1 MKAEIKKL
9 EKSQIEITIQIPS
22 DVLMLHWDAAVKEI
36 QKIAEIDGFR
46 KGHVPETMIVSKFGD
61 MIVLEEAAQIA
72 IKDAYPKILA
82 EHKIDAID
90 YPEVRITKL
99 AKDNPLE
106 LAIIVTVLPEVK
118 LPDYKKVAKGISAV
132 IEEKV
137 TDKEVEDTLGEVRA
151 SRAHDAHH
159 ESNPDDHSHNHAENL
174 PLPELNDEFAQ
185 SVGDFKTL
193 IELKEKIKENLQ
205 KEKENRAKDKYRAEI
220 LNTIG
225 NSVIID
231 MPKILVDAEVDRM
244 MAQLE
249 GDVVRF
255 GGTVQDYFVHMKKT
269 EEDMR
274 LEWRVEAERRA
285 KVQMIMNEIAHTE
298 KITSSK
304 EEIDAQVSLIQAQFK
319 DADVTR
325 IEAYVSQML
334 QNEKVI
340 VLLEK

>member
-9 EKSQIEITIQIPS
+9 EKSQVEITVQIPS
-22 DVLMLHWDAAVKEI
+22 DTLMSHWDAAVKEI

-61 MIVLEEAAQIA
+61 MAVLEEAAQMA
-72 IKDAYPKILA
+72 IKDAYPKILVD
-82 EHKIDAID
+82 HKIDAID

-106 LAIIVTVLPEVK
+106 LVIVVTVLPEVK
-118 LPDYKKVAKGISAV
+118 LPDYKKVAKGIKAV

-137 TDKEVEDTLGEVRA
+137 TEKEVEDTLEEVRA

-159 ESNPDDHSHNHAENL
+159 EANPDDHSHDHAEDL

-185 SVGDFKTL
+185 SIGDFKTL

-231 MPKILVDAEVDRM
+231 MPKILIDAEVDRM

-249 GDVVRF
+249 GDVARF

-334 QNEKVI
+334 QNEKVLA
-340 VLLEK
+340 LLEK